1 MNKVFLIGRL
11 TKAPKLNFT
20 PGTQIPV
27 VKIIL
32 AVDKY
37 NTKTEEKKA
46 DFIPVVI
53 WGKQA
58 EATATYLNK
67 GNSIAILGRIQTKT
81 YEDKENN
88 KHFIVEV
95 VADPMGV
102 EFLNNKQ
109 AQSMSNEEIQEIKSI
124 MEESQKIMEEY
135 NLNDFDC
142 NI

>member
-11 TKAPKLNFT
+11 TKSPKLNFT
-20 PGTQIPV
+20 PGTKIPV
-27 VKIIL
+27 VKIVL

-37 NTKTEEKKA
+37 NTKTEKKNA

-67 GNSIAILGRIQTKT
+67 GNSIAILGKIQTRT

-88 KHFIVEV
+88 KHFFIEV
-95 VADPMGV
+95 VAEPMGV
-102 EFLNNKQ
+102 KFLNNRH
-109 AQSMSNEEIQEIKSI
+109 AHSMSNEEIQELKSI
-124 MEESQKIMEEY
+124 MEESEKIMEEY
-135 NLNDFDC
+135 NLMDRDNY
-142 NI
+142 